1 MNLEMS
7 TIKFS
12 EIRRFTCFSHGI
24 EDKLPCPWPGCKN
37 GSSDDNLEL
46 VFPSLDHT
54 GRGLRFKRHE
64 WHDTAGEPYYSW
76 RYYDET
82 ANRFDATKTVWS
94 EYRRRKKASEDEQS
108 DLIYHYTSLEGLIG
122 IVQEDCLWLTDYSYL
137 NDPKELVYGSD
148 LIETAIKEMIPHAS
162 CDESKDI
169 LESWQENI
177 SDWIELR
184 ESSPIRVCLASFS
197 SLGDDLS
204 QWRSYGMISIG
215 FCPQKLKYHANGA
228 ILNEV
233 IYDRPKQLKL
243 AKLYLHHILSS
254 CLEGLKHSNEPGV
267 LSSMYKDI
275 EILVELMAFV
285 KHSSYTSEREVRLIY
300 AENINM
306 ASFFPDGK
314 KSKKFRVSGER
325 IIPYMH
331 STELASSDLEKARLK
346 SAIKEVVI
354 GPSIDPLVYRGIR
367 DLLSEHDLSDV
378 HIKNSTIPYRT

>member
-12 EIRRFTCFSHGI
+12 EITRFTCFSHGI

-37 GSSDDNLEL
+37 GSNDDNLEL
-46 VFPSLDHT
+46 VFPSPDYA
-54 GRGLRFKRHE
+54 GQGLRFKRHE

-76 RYYDET
+76 RCNDEI
-82 ANRFDATKTVWS
+82 ANLFDAAKTVWS
-94 EYRRRKKASEDEQS
+94 EYRRRKKAYEDEQS
-108 DLIYHYTSLEGLIG
+108 GLIYHYTSLEGLIG

-137 NDPKELVYGSD
+137 NDPKELAYGSN
-148 LIETAIKEMIPHAS
+148 LIETAIKELIPHAS
-162 CDESKDI
+162 CDVSKDI
-169 LESWQENI
+169 LVSWQENI
-177 SDWIELR
+177 LDWIELR
-184 ESSPIRVCLASFS
+184 ESSKLRVCLASFS
-197 SLGDDLS
+197 NLGDDLS
-204 QWRSYGMISIG
+204 QWRAYGMISIG
-215 FCPQKLKYHANGA
+215 FCPKELKDHSKGA
-228 ILNEV
+228 VLNEV
-233 IYDRPKQLKL
+233 IYDRSKQLKL

-285 KHSSYTSEREVRLIY
+285 KHSSYASESEVRLMY
-300 AENINM
+300 AEDINM

-314 KSKKFRVSGER
+314 KSKKFRVSGGR
-325 IIPYMH
+325 IVPYMH
-331 STELASSDLEKARLK
+331 STELASYNLYKARLK

-367 DLLSEHDLSDV
+367 ELLSEHNLSDV
-378 HIKNSTIPYRT
+378 HVKKSTIPYRT